1 MSTTEIIEQAM
12 GLPAKERALI
22 VTKLIDTLTASDD
35 LYEELILEDAQKR
48 SDDIKQGL
56 MEDLSKDEFFAGINL
71 KRWRFDFIS
80 LSKEM

>member
-1 MSTTEIIEQAM
+1 M
-12 GLPAKERALI
+12 GLPEKERALI

-56 MEDLSKDEFFAGINL
+56 MEDLSADEFFAGINL
-71 KRWRFDFIS
+71 KR
-80 LSKEM
+80 

>member
-56 MEDLSKDEFFAGINL
+56 MEDLSKGEFFAGINL
-71 KRWRFDFIS
+71 KG
-80 LSKEM
+80 

>member
-1 MSTTEIIEQAM
+1 MSATEIIEQAM

-35 LYEELILEDAQKR
+35 LYEELILEEAQKR

-56 MEDLSKDEFFAGINL
+56 TEDLSKEEFFAGINL
-71 KRWRFDFIS
+71 K
-80 LSKEM
+80 E